1 MRRISRGAAAAMIA
15 AVVVTAATGGA
26 GAAADVPQ
34 PDGFRAEPYRAPVPD
49 GLDGARALDTAA
61 VAALWKA
68 GGAVFVD
75 VLPKPPRPKLPP
87 GTVFLLPPREDIP
100 GSVWLPDVGYAELSA
115 DMARYFAD
123 NLAAATQ
130 GDPGR
135 TVVFYCLADCW
146 MSWNAAKRALALG
159 YTDVVWYPE
168 GTDGW
173 GFEGLPVEA
182 REPVPRPGLDE

>member
-1 MRRISRGAAAAMIA
+1 MRGWSGVVAAALVAAAAMTA
-15 AVVVTAATGGA
+15 AVGPSR
-26 GAAADVPQ
+26 AAADVAQ

-49 GLDGARALDTAA
+49 GLDGARVLDTAA

-87 GTVFLLPPREDIP
+87 GTVFRLPPRADIP

-115 DMARYFAD
+115 DMATYFAD
-123 NLAAATQ
+123 HLAEATG
-130 GDPGR
+130 GDRGR

-173 GFEGLPVEA
+173 SFEGLPTEA
-182 REPVPRPGLDE
+182 RDPVPRPGLDE

>member
-1 MRRISRGAAAAMIA
+1 MRRWCSGAVAALIAA
-15 AVVVTAATGGA
+15 AVVTAGA
-26 GAAADVPQ
+26 DGVRAAADVPQ

-49 GLDGARALDTAA
+49 GLDGARVLDTPA

-87 GTVFLLPPREDIP
+87 GTVFRLPPREDIP

-115 DMARYFAD
+115 DMARYFTD
-123 NLAAATQ
+123 NLAAATK
-130 GDPGR
+130 GDHAR
-135 TVVFYCLADCW
+135 TLVFYCLADCW
-146 MSWNAAKRALALG
+146 MSWNAAKRALSLG